1 LESRSLRKRHSAVT
15 RALRV
20 REVEATALELA
31 ERFAKGPTQAYG
43 AARALFK
50 AWSSGGV
57 SGADDLMLDLSMRL
71 FETEDAQK
79 AFKGLMEATAARAD
93 KSEQEAGG
101 KMEFAGR

>member
-1 LESRSLRKRHSAVT
+1 MESI
-15 RALRV
+15 
-20 REVEATALELA
+20 ALEMA

-79 AFKGLMEATAARAD
+79 AFKALKEATSAGAD
-93 KSEQEAGG
+93 KSEQEAGAQID
-101 KMEFAGR
+101 FAGR